1 MASVAARLEK
11 SAQNY
16 AQRLA
21 NDTEGT
27 PEGKLQEYQNR
38 IAIALKRAEKT
49 LEDLER
55 GAASLGLSISADAD
69 TTRHRTMSVSLSA
82 KTRASLY
89 AQMIGMV
96 EDDLFRESA
105 EVDDGAM
112 PPEVLADILEEQGED
127 TLAFRAAFAS

>member
-1 MASVAARLEK
+1 
-11 SAQNY
+11 
-16 AQRLA
+16 
-21 NDTEGT
+21 
-27 PEGKLQEYQNR
+27 
-38 IAIALKRAEKT
+38 
-49 LEDLER
+49 
-55 GAASLGLSISADAD
+55 
-69 TTRHRTMSVSLSA
+69 MSVSLSA